1 MRFSEEPLLGHC
13 VHRPLVPDP
22 ALLDFASLHLLQVP
36 GFSGRRLVRTVS
48 VFPLP
53 VPPLPPGPGGR
64 RRCLF
69 SLVLVF
75 VVLFGSLSF
84 FFGVWRLVSLP
95 LFPPLCLFSS
105 FFARFPSFP
114 FDSSGLDWS
123 GFSGLSLSF
132 FPPSAV
138 AFFDLLV
145 CALLPLLSPLGVVSG
160 LSGRRLVRISSAT
173 LFLLLPPFFNFPLPY
188 FVSRW
193 DLSFSV
199 IFLAADWSGVSH
211 CWLSCPYFPPLNQ
224 TRSLAADWSG
234 ALLLI
239 LYHGTPH
246 KTTSRAGMG

>member
-48 VFPLP
+48 AYPLP

-84 FFGVWRLVSLP
+84 FSGVWRLVSLP
-95 LFPPLCLFSS
+95 LFPPLCLSS

-123 GFSGLSLSF
+123 WFSGLSLSF
-132 FPPSAV
+132 FSPLCCRLFCFVGLCSLASLVTLGCCAWSFWPQTGPDFQRHPLPPPS
-138 AFFDLLV
+138 
-145 CALLPLLSPLGVVSG
+145 PL
-160 LSGRRLVRISSAT
+160 
-173 LFLLLPPFFNFPLPY
+173 FNFPLP
-188 FVSRW
+188 
-193 DLSFSV
+193 LLCFS
-199 IFLAADWSGVSH
+199 LG
-211 CWLSCPYFPPLNQ
+211 P
-224 TRSLAADWSG
+224 
-234 ALLLI
+234 
-239 LYHGTPH
+239 
-246 KTTSRAGMG
+246 